1 MSDVTL
7 SDVHT
12 ERKTSE
18 RIDDPITVQDWA
30 TAIIMVAGGFAVWGL
45 LGLMFS
51 GGLPGA

>member
-1 MSDVTL
+1 MSDMTASGAHNRTDDSAPV
-7 SDVHT
+7 
-12 ERKTSE
+12 
-18 RIDDPITVQDWA
+18 DDPITLKDWA